1 MAQDSLT
8 AIVTGEAVVPVPVPT
23 ASPFTADENDQLA
36 KSNELVRK
44 RICENFDLTIKFS
57 EAACEMLHWAWMI
70 AAQLQHSQVTEHH
83 VIVALLSNDDPT
95 ALALA
100 EAIDFDRLSLI
111 RGALARVADLP
122 KAQGPQKIEALRP
135 TTKLRDWID
144 GASRLASE
152 HGLVPLDLVTA
163 LADPTTLGPAHR
175 TISGALS
182 RANTDGELFRARR
195 SIVSDAQ
202 TLSRFRYETGKQFNA
217 FGAKVAAI
225 AAQSG
230 NLSEIRELV
239 SQLRSGY
246 PAEFGALNTNMS
258 SHFGGIGK
266 GLDAIEGRV
275 VAVADRTEVLR
286 DASSSQS
293 QTLASLAQAVNKLDQ
308 QNTAMLD
315 RMPRPPSAKWLC
327 VAIPGALAFGG
338 AIGML
343 LSPTGFANLRAL
355 FGG

>member
-8 AIVTGEAVVPVPVPT
+8 AIVTGEAEAV
-23 ASPFTADENDQLA
+23 PFTADEAGLLA
-36 KSNELVRK
+36 KSNELIRQ
-44 RICENFDLTIKFS
+44 RICENIDQIIKFS
-57 EAACEMLHWAWMI
+57 DPARELLHWAWII

-83 VIVALLSNDDPT
+83 VIVALLSNDDTT
-95 ALALA
+95 ALALTQA
-100 EAIDFDRLSLI
+100 VNSDRLSLI
-111 RGALARVADLP
+111 RGALARVSDLP
-122 KAQGPQKIEALRP
+122 KALKPQAIEALKP
-135 TTKLRDWID
+135 TPKLREWIVR
-144 GASRLASE
+144 ASDIDSE

-163 LADPTTLGPAHR
+163 LTDPARLGSVHR
-175 TISGALS
+175 TISLALS
-182 RANTDGELFRARR
+182 RANTDGELFRAQR

-217 FGAKVAAI
+217 FDAKVAAI

-286 DASSSQS
+286 DAASSQS

-343 LSPTGFANLRAL
+343 LTPTGFANLRAL